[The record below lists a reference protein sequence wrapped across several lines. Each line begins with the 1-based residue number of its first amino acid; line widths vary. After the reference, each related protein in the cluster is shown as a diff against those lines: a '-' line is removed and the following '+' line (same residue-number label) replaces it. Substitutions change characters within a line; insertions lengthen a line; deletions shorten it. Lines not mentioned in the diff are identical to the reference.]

1 MEQLIKDLKLK
12 DWLNK
17 YILWE
22 LFLLSEMGYGL
33 DLKKC
38 TVSGSTKD
46 LFYVSPRSGKAVS
59 KLVGNKYHQK
69 LFKLPNFFINT
80 SKKVDKKI
88 IKNGFEITGF
98 FLNKYLKKNHNKDL
112 PFYRKKILI

>member
-1 MEQLIKDLKLK
+1 MVPVWGAHFFLKAGITFGSFLVK
-12 DWLNK
+12 VSF
-17 YILWE
+17 I

-88 IKNGFEITGF
+88 IKNG
-98 FLNKYLKKNHNKDL
+98 LKINNYFK
-112 PFYRKKILI
+112 F